1 MNHSIKNLNGTESQ
15 RTPKKV
21 ARLLRCPGLGVRSVG
36 PVIIAI
42 ELDVGFVSQLEGES
56 GFVAIFVENNLMGG
70 RPHV

>member
-1 MNHSIKNLNGTESQ
+1 M
-15 RTPKKV
+15 
-21 ARLLRCPGLGVRSVG
+21 G